1 VYEGHT
7 NIMDIWL
14 NESQLNVLL
23 SIMVFFLSFLGV
35 LSYMRFRS
43 RQSVIQK
50 EDKYT
55 ILEAV
60 LSKYVMR
67 AENSTKTV
75 GELRTKMDIIE
86 AKISVGGDIEGGRM
100 KTMIDDTKSN
110 INSFDMHEDRH
121 KDMIVDDSVTSHVK
135 ITRNRMND
143 TVGDKSLNQTQTQN
157 TVSFILKLLSRSPM
171 TAREIQI
178 NTKKTREHTSRLMKR
193 LYNESLVTRDI
204 DNKPFLYKISDE
216 GRRLLE
222 NHSDM

>member
-7 NIMDIWL
+7 NIMDMWL
-14 NESQLNVLL
+14 NESQLNVIL

-35 LSYMRFRS
+35 LSFIRFRS
-43 RQSVIQK
+43 RRSVIQNGH
-50 EDKYT
+50 KYI

-67 AENSTKTV
+67 VENYTKMV
-75 GELRTKMDIIE
+75 GELRTKTDIIE
-86 AKISVGGDIEGGRM
+86 AKMSAGSDIEGRIM
-100 KTMIDDTKSN
+100 KSN
-110 INSFDMHEDRH
+110 TNSFDLHEDRH
-121 KDMIVDDSVTSHVK
+121 EDMAVDDSVTSQVN
-135 ITRNRMND
+135 ITRNAIYDN
-143 TVGDKSLNQTQTQN
+143 VSDKSLRQNQN
-157 TVSFILKLLSRSPM
+157 TVLSILKLLSQSPM
-171 TAREIQI
+171 TAREIQV

-204 DNKPFLYKISDE
+204 DSKPFLYKITDE

>member
-1 VYEGHT
+1 MYEGHT
-7 NIMDIWL
+7 NTMDMWL
-14 NESQLNVLL
+14 NESQLNILL

-43 RQSVIQK
+43 RRGAIQN
-50 EDKYT
+50 EHKYV

-67 AENSTKTV
+67 VENSTKMV
-75 GELRTKMDIIE
+75 GELRTKIDIIE
-86 AKISVGGDIEGGRM
+86 AKISSDRDIEGRRTSTIIDNIM
-100 KTMIDDTKSN
+100 KTN
-110 INSFDMHEDRH
+110 GNSLNAHETQP
-121 KDMIVDDSVTSHVK
+121 KDIIVDDSVTSQIK
-135 ITRNRMND
+135 ITSTKIDDMIE
-143 TVGDKSLNQTQTQN
+143 DKGLNKNQN
-157 TVSFILKLLSRSPM
+157 TVSSILKLLSQSPM
-171 TAREIQI
+171 TAREIQV

-204 DNKPFLYKISDE
+204 DNKPFLYKITDE

>member
-1 VYEGHT
+1 
-7 NIMDIWL
+7 MDMWL

-50 EDKYT
+50 EDKYA

-67 AENSTKTV
+67 AENSTKML

-86 AKISVGGDIEGGRM
+86 AKISVGDDVEGERM
-100 KTMIDDTKSN
+100 KTMIDGTKSN
-110 INSFDMHEDRH
+110 ANSFDMHEDRH
-121 KDMIVDDSVTSHVK
+121 KDMIADDSVTSHVK
-135 ITRNRMND
+135 ITRNRIND
-143 TVGDKSLNQTQTQN
+143 MVSDKSLNQNQTQN
-157 TVSFILKLLSRSPM
+157 TVSSILKLLSRSPM

-204 DNKPFLYKISDE
+204 DNKPFLYKITDE
-216 GRRLLE
+216 GRRLSE

>member
-1 VYEGHT
+1 
-7 NIMDIWL
+7 MDMWL

-50 EDKYT
+50 EDKYA

-67 AENSTKTV
+67 AEDSTKMV

-86 AKISVGGDIEGGRM
+86 AKISVGGDVEGKRM

-110 INSFDMHEDRH
+110 ANSFDMHEDRH
-121 KDMIVDDSVTSHVK
+121 KDMIDDGSVTSHVK
-135 ITRNRMND
+135 ITRNRIND
-143 TVGDKSLNQTQTQN
+143 MVGDKSLNQTQTQN
-157 TVSFILKLLSRSPM
+157 TVSSILKLLSRSPM

-178 NTKKTREHTSRLMKR
+178 STKKTREHTSRLMKR

-204 DNKPFLYKISDE
+204 DNKPFLYKITDE
-216 GRRLLE
+216 GRRLSE

>member
-1 VYEGHT
+1 
-7 NIMDIWL
+7 MDMCL

-50 EDKYT
+50 EDKYA

-67 AENSTKTV
+67 AENSTKMV

-86 AKISVGGDIEGGRM
+86 AKISVGGDVEGRRM

-110 INSFDMHEDRH
+110 ANSFDMHEDRH
-121 KDMIVDDSVTSHVK
+121 KDMIADDSVTSHVK
-135 ITRNRMND
+135 ITRNRIND
-143 TVGDKSLNQTQTQN
+143 MVGDKSLNQNQTQN
-157 TVSFILKLLSRSPM
+157 TVSSILKLLSRSPM

-204 DNKPFLYKISDE
+204 DNKPFLYKITDE
-216 GRRLLE
+216 GRRLSE

>member
-7 NIMDIWL
+7 NIMGMWL
-14 NESQLNVLL
+14 NESQLNVIL
-23 SIMVFFLSFLGV
+23 SIVIFFLSFLGV

-43 RQSVIQK
+43 RRSVIQN

-67 AENSTKTV
+67 AENSTKML
-75 GELRTKMDIIE
+75 GELRTKIDIIE
-86 AKISVGGDIEGGRM
+86 TKMSSDCGIEEGRRM
-100 KTMIDDTKSN
+100 KTVTDNDTRGN
-110 INSFDMHEDRH
+110 ANSFNVHEDQH
-121 KDMIVDDSVTSHVK
+121 KDMIADDSVTSQIN
-135 ITRNRMND
+135 ITRNRIGG
-143 TVGDKSLNQTQTQN
+143 VASDKSLHQNQN
-157 TVSFILKLLSRSPM
+157 TVSSILKLLSQSPM

-178 NTKKTREHTSRLMKR
+178 KTKKTREHTSRLMKR

-204 DNKPFLYKISDE
+204 DNKPFLYKITDE

-222 NHSDM
+222 NHSDV

>member
-1 VYEGHT
+1 
-7 NIMDIWL
+7 MDMWL

-50 EDKYT
+50 EDKYA

-67 AENSTKTV
+67 AEDSTKMV

-86 AKISVGGDIEGGRM
+86 AKISVGGDVEGKRM

-110 INSFDMHEDRH
+110 ANSFDMHEDRH
-121 KDMIVDDSVTSHVK
+121 KDMIDDGSVTSHVK
-135 ITRNRMND
+135 ITRNRIND
-143 TVGDKSLNQTQTQN
+143 MVGDKSLNQTQTQN
-157 TVSFILKLLSRSPM
+157 TVSSILKLLSRSPM

-178 NTKKTREHTSRLMKR
+178 STKKTREHTSRLMKR
-193 LYNESLVTRDI
+193 LYNESLVTRNI
-204 DNKPFLYKISDE
+204 DNKPFLYKITDE
-216 GRRLLE
+216 GRRLSE

>member
-1 VYEGHT
+1 MYEGHT
-7 NIMDIWL
+7 NIMNMWL

-50 EDKYT
+50 EDKYA

-67 AENSTKTV
+67 AENSTKMV

-86 AKISVGGDIEGGRM
+86 AKISVGGDVERGRM

-110 INSFDMHEDRH
+110 TNSFDLHEDRY
-121 KDMIVDDSVTSHVK
+121 KEMIADDSVTSHVK
-135 ITRNRMND
+135 ITRNRIND
-143 TVGDKSLNQTQTQN
+143 MVGDESLNQNQN
-157 TVSFILKLLSRSPM
+157 TVSSILKLLSRSPM
-171 TAREIQI
+171 TAREIQV

-204 DNKPFLYKISDE
+204 DKKPFLYKITDE

>member
-1 VYEGHT
+1 
-7 NIMDIWL
+7 MDMWL

-50 EDKYT
+50 EDKYA

-67 AENSTKTV
+67 AENSTKMV

-86 AKISVGGDIEGGRM
+86 AKISVGGDVEGRRM
-100 KTMIDDTKSN
+100 KTMIDDKKSN
-110 INSFDMHEDRH
+110 ANSFDMHEDRH
-121 KDMIVDDSVTSHVK
+121 KDMIADDSVTSHVK
-135 ITRNRMND
+135 ITRNRIND
-143 TVGDKSLNQTQTQN
+143 MVGDKSLNQNQTQN
-157 TVSFILKLLSRSPM
+157 TVSSILKLLSRSPM

-178 NTKKTREHTSRLMKR
+178 STKKTREHTSRLMKR

-204 DNKPFLYKISDE
+204 DNKPFLYKITDE
-216 GRRLLE
+216 GRRLSE

>member
-7 NIMDIWL
+7 NIMDMWL
-14 NESQLNVLL
+14 SESQLNVLL
-23 SIMVFFLSFLGV
+23 STMVFFLSFLGV
-35 LSYMRFRS
+35 LSCMRFRS
-43 RQSVIQK
+43 RRSVIQN
-50 EDKYT
+50 ERKYA

-67 AENSTKTV
+67 VENSTKMV

-86 AKISVGGDIEGGRM
+86 ANAGGDVEGRIM
-100 KTMIDDTKSN
+100 KSMMDNTKSN
-110 INSFDMHEDRH
+110 TNSFDVHEDQH
-121 KDMIVDDSVTSHVK
+121 KDIVANDSVTSQDN
-135 ITRNRMND
+135 ITRNRIGN
-143 TVGDKSLNQTQTQN
+143 TNSDKSLHQN
-157 TVSFILKLLSRSPM
+157 TVSSILKLLSQSPM
-171 TAREIQI
+171 TAREIQF

-204 DNKPFLYKISDE
+204 DNKPFLYKITDE